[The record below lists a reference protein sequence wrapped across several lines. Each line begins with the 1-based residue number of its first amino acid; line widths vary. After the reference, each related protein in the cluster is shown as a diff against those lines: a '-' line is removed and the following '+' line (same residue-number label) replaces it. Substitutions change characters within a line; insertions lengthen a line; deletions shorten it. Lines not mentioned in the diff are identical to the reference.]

1 MTSRFPAPHWNLAAA
16 TLLLVLGLGA
26 TTALAQG
33 VTQASPPYRVGD
45 QVSRPEIISST
56 RPVYTELARRARVS
70 GTVIVEAIIDEQGD
84 IVNTRVLKGQPL
96 GLDQAAVDA
105 VKTWKFKPAM
115 LNGKPVKVYYV
126 LTVNFQVDNSSLLG
140 PQLSRFL
147 QANPEFAEHLKAR
160 RYTEAA
166 AFLDRRAAERSA
178 EPELTTARC
187 YVLLVPGRLEEAW
200 EVARSYRGPDPYE
213 MLALVGSFAQA
224 RASYDTGLSPEG
236 RAAVLEIGLQAATMA
251 LEVRGE
257 GLDAT
262 ISKALL
268 LQEKAKLTR
277 DPAERQALED
287 EAAQLRQHALEI
299 QARAREA
306 AGNNR

>member
-1 MTSRFPAPHWNLAAA
+1 MTSRFPAPHWHLAVAA
-16 TLLLVLGLGA
+16 LLLVLGFGA
-26 TTALAQG
+26 AAALAQDAA
-33 VTQASPPYRVGD
+33 QAGPPYRVGD
-45 QVSRPEIISST
+45 NVSRPEIISST

-84 IVNTRVLKGQPL
+84 VVNARVLKGQPL
-96 GLDQAAVDA
+96 GLDQAAVEA
-105 VKTWKFKPAM
+105 IRTWKFKPAM
-115 LNGKPVKVYYV
+115 KAGKPVKVYYV
-126 LTVNFQVDNSSLLG
+126 LTVNFQVDSSTVLG
-140 PQLSRFL
+140 PQLTRFL
-147 QANPEFAEHLKAR
+147 QTNPEFAEHLKAR
-160 RYTEAA
+160 RYAEAA

-251 LEVRGE
+251 LEARGE

-268 LQEKAKLTR
+268 LREKARLTR

-287 EAAQLRQHALEI
+287 EAAQLQRQALEI

-306 AGNNR
+306 APNR

>member
-1 MTSRFPAPHWNLAAA
+1 MASRFRASHWCLAVAA
-16 TLLLVLGLGA
+16 LLLVLGVGA
-26 TTALAQG
+26 AAALAQG
-33 VTQASPPYRVGD
+33 VTQASPPERVGD
-45 QVSRPEIISST
+45 NVSRPEIIHQVA
-56 RPVYTELARRARVS
+56 PVYTELARRARVS

-84 IVNTRVLKGQPL
+84 VVNTRVLKGQPL
-96 GLDQAAVDA
+96 GLDQAAVEA
-105 VKTWKFKPAM
+105 IKTWKFKPAM
-115 LNGKPVKVYYV
+115 KAGKPVKVYYV
-126 LTVNFQVDNSSLLG
+126 LTVNFQVDSSTVLG
-140 PQLSRFL
+140 PQLTRFL
-147 QANPEFAEHLKAR
+147 QTNPEFAEHLKAR
-160 RYTEAA
+160 RYAEAA

-251 LEVRGE
+251 LEARGE

-262 ISKALL
+262 ISKTLL
-268 LQEKAKLTR
+268 LQEKARLTR

-287 EAAQLRQHALEI
+287 EAAQLQRQALEI

-306 AGNNR
+306 APNR